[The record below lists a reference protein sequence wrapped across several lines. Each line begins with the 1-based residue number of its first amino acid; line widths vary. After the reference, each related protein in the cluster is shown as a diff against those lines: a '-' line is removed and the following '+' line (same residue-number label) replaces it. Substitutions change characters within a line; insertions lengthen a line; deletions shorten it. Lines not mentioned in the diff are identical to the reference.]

1 VGKKEEIKMTGF
13 FLIIVV
19 FGVAYIIDFIA
30 GGKGKKNNNDRCAK
44 SPMTIA
50 QPCACIKKHDIA
62 SFDVR
67 KNPFGW

>member
-1 VGKKEEIKMTGF
+1 MTGI
-13 FLIIVV
+13 FLIIG
-19 FGVAYIIDFIA
+19 FFIIAYIIDLIT
-30 GGKGKKNNNDRCAK
+30 GGKGKKSDNDRCAK

-50 QPCACIKKHDIA
+50 QPCDCIKTHDIA